1 MTETQIVRLKKEIQI
16 LREHNVQLK
25 QQVEEQSEQLGQ
37 MEYQH
42 L

>member
-25 QQVEEQSEQLGQ
+25 QQVEERTKNTKNK
-37 MEYQH
+37 
-42 L
+42 